1 MASGTQG
8 YEITSGDLTEA
19 LWNRW
24 RKRKGDK
31 DTKKSVGP
39 VGKGG
44 PLAPTGGGGGGVV
57 PASVSVVTP
66 NQKLLVSGKVDSL
79 GAGSSALVANG
90 GGALA
95 KYDEKLVAVNVQ
107 VLEEQKKQTRL
118 IAAQTQ
124 LLALIPGKKGG
135 ALSKYKDQ
143 EDALEQ
149 VEDLSDTQG
158 YSRAKRKRPGWLDF
172 LFGLLKAI
180 GKGIKAIVP
189 ALSKFLLNK
198 MLKRMLAQQAANALK
213 NTASMCACSAA
224 SMPAVIP
231 ARVRDLGRTT
241 RALPPAS
248 AVRGALPPARSA
260 RPALPAAVSPSAKLL
275 PERTSGTA
283 LAVRTTSGQ
292 KALPPGQGQAF
303 NPQVQ
308 AKTKVLEPL
317 EIGRVDT
324 SKADPRALRPR
335 SGDGQSQI
343 DRLLNQARDQSLPRE
358 TQEKAVASLRRKNVD
373 IEVKAP
379 TVRPQTPAIPNKAT
393 SNAAGAI
400 SDAAKLADTG
410 GAAKY
415 LVPGASAITAGLSI
429 MAGDYAGAIV
439 DAADATGDAIMVS
452 GATGTAAAVGS
463 ALTAGAA
470 VITAGI
476 TSSYVGEMTRGVGD
490 WIRGDGNNMA
500 MNMVSGIVEGLSGA
514 LETIGAPFRAIF
526 EYFNSG
532 FNIEKSNEV
541 MAEIDSNLRESFRQ
555 GLNMFDVIPGL
566 NLISDEK
573 GGFGTLGLYG
583 DAAKRADAKMRGE
596 GDVKNSAG
604 GSYFLDNP
612 SNFGP
617 FQGGEAGGEVVTFTP
632 FGGQKL
638 VSEMGTHMATAL
650 EQPFKFAIGGIA
662 VAIQEVIK
670 ILGPI
675 GQIMGPAVKP
685 ILDKLIKISGVTNLQ
700 ISGITGGALSQL
712 GGMMNGPGGMM
723 NNMFQGL
730 SGNYQRLM
738 RSMGLSRM
746 PGVTPG
752 ATPYTGQTNEGD
764 FSAVLPQGAPQFNS
778 GFGKRN
784 LGYGSR
790 DHRGIDIGVDRG
802 SPVLSMEKGTVSHII
817 PDFMHGS
824 AVVVTSDEGNATLYG
839 HVDPTVA
846 QGDAVNKGDK
856 IATVKYWRGT
866 GNMAADNTHL
876 HLERHP
882 GGYGGRA
889 TAVDPLQFTKGK
901 SRVKN
906 AELKAAQN
914 NAPNVAP
921 PNNTTASVMLPRIQA
936 AAKETPELA
945 ALAKVMEFNQAT
957 QQRQAAQAQ
966 QNSGGGLGPNPFVMP
981 LTDKNTDSLAPLNL
995 YRLTK

>member
-31 DTKKSVGP
+31 DEKKSVGP

-90 GGALA
+90 GGAIT
-95 KYDEKLVAVNVQ
+95 KYDDKLVGVNVQ

-189 ALSKFLLNK
+189 ALSKILLNK

-213 NTASMCACSAA
+213 NTSAMCACSKA
-224 SMPAVIP
+224 SMPSVIP
-231 ARVRDLGRTT
+231 VRVKDLGRATK
-241 RALPPAS
+241 ALPAS

-260 RPALPAAVSPSAKLL
+260 RAALPAAVRPDAKLL
-275 PERTSGTA
+275 PARTSGTA
-283 LAVRTTSGQ
+283 LATRTTPRGSTAG
-292 KALPPGQGQAF
+292 ALPPGQGQAF
-303 NPQVQ
+303 KPEVKPQ
-308 AKTKVLEPL
+308 TRVLET
-317 EIGRVDT
+317 VDVDRGNFKGT
-324 SKADPRALRPR
+324 DRRFEALRNKAQR
-335 SGDGQSQI
+335 ATG
-343 DRLLNQARDQSLPRE
+343 LERDAAINNLK
-358 TQEKAVASLRRKNVD
+358 KAGADVN
-373 IEVKAP
+373 
-379 TVRPQTPAIPNKAT
+379 VRPQTPTIPKPKAPDIPT
-393 SNAAGAI
+393 RGLSNAAGTA
-400 SDAAKLADTG
+400 SDVAGALPG
-410 GAAKY
+410 GGAKY
-415 LVPGASAITAGLSI
+415 LLPGASAITAGLSL

-452 GATGTAAAVGS
+452 GATGATAAVGT
-463 ALTAGAA
+463 ALSSTAA
-470 VITAGI
+470 VLGAGI
-476 TSSYVGEMTRGVGD
+476 TASYVGEMTRGVGD
-490 WIRGDGNNMA
+490 WVRGDGNNMA
-500 MNMVSGIVEGLSGA
+500 KNLAGSIIDGLSGT
-514 LETIGAPFRAIF
+514 LETIGAPFRAIW
-526 EYFNSG
+526 EYINSG
-532 FNIEKSNEV
+532 FNIEKSNDV
-541 MAEIDSNLRESFRQ
+541 MAEIDSNLRESFRK
-555 GLNMFDVIPGL
+555 GLNFFDVIPGL

-583 DAAKRADAKMRGE
+583 DSAKRADAKMRGE
-596 GDVKNSAG
+596 GDVKNASG

-632 FGGQKL
+632 FGGRQL
-638 VSEMGTHMATAL
+638 VNEMGSHMTTAL

-662 VAIQEVIK
+662 VAIKEVIK

-675 GQIMGPAVKP
+675 GQIMGPAIKP
-685 ILDKLIKISGVTNLQ
+685 ILNKLIKISGITNLQ
-700 ISGITGGALSQL
+700 LSGVSGGALSQL
-712 GGMMNGPGGMM
+712 GGLMSGPGGMM
-723 NNMFQGL
+723 NNMFQGM
-730 SGNYQRLM
+730 SGNVQRMM
-738 RSMGLSRM
+738 RSMGLSRL

-752 ATPYTGQTNEGD
+752 AQPFTGQTSASD

-778 GFGKRN
+778 GFGNRD
-784 LGYGSR
+784 LGYGST

-882 GGYGGRA
+882 GGYGGRG
-889 TAVDPLQFTKGK
+889 TAVDPLQFTRGK
-901 SRVKN
+901 SKVKN
-906 AELKAAQN
+906 AEIKAAQN
-914 NAPNVAP
+914 NAANVAP
-921 PNNTTASVMLPRIQA
+921 PNNTTGSVMLPRIQA
-936 AAKETPELA
+936 AAKENPELA

-957 QQRQAAQAQ
+957 QQRQAAQSQ

-981 LTDKNTDSLAPLNL
+981 LTDKNADSLAPLNL